1 MIKYVPD
8 GYYQDGKSRPW
19 KEVEVLEIIEN
30 MATIKYVDSGNI
42 MPCPVNALKGLK
54 NEK

>member
-19 KEVEVLEIIEN
+19 KEVEILEITGN
-30 MATIKYVDSGNI
+30 MATIKYLDSGNI
-42 MPCPVNALKGLK
+42 MPCPVAALKENK
-54 NEK
+54 NG